1 MVCFV
6 PTIIAAIFHTFGF
19 IAMNLRSISLFN
31 GAALMV
37 LTTAMSACAFPETA
51 EQPKPIGLANPAST
65 YCLGLGGKRETR
77 KDAAGNES
85 SVCHLPD
92 GTVID
97 EWALFRRDH
106 RQP

>member
-1 MVCFV
+1 MCFT

-19 IAMNLRSISLFN
+19 IAMNLPSISLIN
-31 GAALMV
+31 GAALIV
-37 LTTAMSACAFPETA
+37 LTTAISACASPEPV
-51 EQPKPIGLANPAST
+51 EQSKPVGLANPAST
-65 YCLGLGGKRETR
+65 YCISLGGKRETR

-92 GTVID
+92 GIVID

>member
-1 MVCFV
+1 M
-6 PTIIAAIFHTFGF
+6 
-19 IAMNLRSISLFN
+19 SLPLTSLSN
-31 GAALMV
+31 AAALMT
-37 LTTAMSACAFPETA
+37 LITAMSACASQENL
-51 EQPKPIGLANPAST
+51 EKPKPVGLANPAST
-65 YCLGLGGKRETR
+65 YCISLGGKRETR

-97 EWALFRRDH
+97 EWQLFRQDH